1 MAIAEKTI
9 KYSVLHGLV
18 PLDALSNA
26 HLNELANK
34 AIVEEISADQY
45 VFRAGDQDNQTVYL
59 LDGTVELINAQGKS
73 VGNLAV
79 KSETAK
85 HPLAHAQ
92 PRQLSVR
99 ATGKVSVVRIDS
111 SQLDALLAWSES
123 TGYDVEEITAGSD
136 GDWLT
141 RLLQSATFSRLS
153 PVNIQQL
160 LSSMESMPVLAGDL
174 IVEEGSAGEY
184 FYVVKKGRLSVTRKG
199 AVQDKD
205 VLLAELSDG
214 ACFGEEA
221 LVAGTQR
228 NATVTMLTDGVVMRV
243 SKQDFDELLRTPL
256 VQSIEYIS
264 AKAAIDEGAQWLDVR
279 LTDEFKNCSLPESLN
294 LPLSELRNHL
304 DGLDQQSKYIIC
316 CDTGRRS
323 ATAAFVLSQHGF
335 DATVLNKGLLEV
347 PWEDLLGDVAAADEI
362 DATEKPDSM
371 VATDSVAESAA
382 QTAVIRDFQEQIE
395 QLDAKNNR
403 LVSELESAQLELRHQ
418 TDEIGKALKASQEDA
433 SDLDTARMTLARAQ
447 NEKQNILKEQTRLTQ
462 RVRKV
467 ELENKQLRKDYQ
479 HELERTGGSA
489 TDVDA
494 RVNLVHEHSDALLQV
509 EQLTNDLTK
518 LKAKYKQTVDEKKER
533 IVSLEESLESE
544 REVVQQQLDELT
556 ASAEAESK
564 RQLADMQAMAS
575 THEGIANEAGQ
586 KIDSLQS
593 QLEQMAGERA
603 THETALQQ
611 ASQDAD
617 KLRAEFEVNR
627 GLGDMLPETSG
638 GELQATVNQLKV
650 ELDAETA
657 QRVLADQEVSRWKAE
672 AKKQKF
678 SVEAAADN
686 SAETPV
692 VSVPVLNHEPD
703 DLRFTAYTPEVKP
716 ASATPPINRLIED
729 EEAVTSNG
737 FIGKLVVFLVI
748 GAVAAAA
755 ALYWW
760 PNFNKQAELQSIP
773 DAAVSNESAAD
784 HGGTASEIAVDM
796 AEPPETSVQEAAP
809 ITQDEVQVSLTVA
822 ETVAA
827 IEALEATA
835 DTAEQEFIAPEP
847 KQASAVSIKKMK
859 PGKLFS
865 DRLANGRSGPR
876 MVQMPTGA
884 FTMGSAMSSA
894 NFNERPRHEVTLST
908 FAMGKYEVT
917 FEEYDQFA
925 RMTGR
930 GFPSDAGWGRG
941 RQPVINISWNDAL
954 AYTQWLSKQSGFN
967 YRLPTEAE
975 WEYAARA
982 GTITHYWWSNKP
994 NAEGKANCFNCG
1006 SKWDAARPAAVGSL
1020 PANAV
1025 GIHEISGNVMEWVQD
1040 CYLPDYK
1047 VASTVGAAVNLTPCD
1062 AHVVR
1067 GGSYSGPVN
1076 TLRSAARSRRVP
1088 QSQIDNLGFRVVR
1101 AN

>member
-1 MAIAEKTI
+1 MAIAEKSI
-9 KYSVLHGLV
+9 EYSVLQGLV
-18 PLDALSNA
+18 PLDALSNS
-26 HLNELANK
+26 HLKELANK
-34 AIVEEISADQY
+34 AVIEEISADQY
-45 VFRAGDQDNQTVYL
+45 VFRAGDHDNQTVYL
-59 LDGTVELINAQGKS
+59 LAGDVELINAEGKS
-73 VGNLAV
+73 VGKLSV
-79 KSETAK
+79 KSATAK

-99 ATGKVSVVRIDS
+99 AAGKVSVVRVDS

-123 TGYDVEEITAGSD
+123 TGYDVEEITADSD

-141 RLLQSATFSRLS
+141 RLLQSETFSRLS

-174 IVEEGSAGEY
+174 IVEEGSSGEY
-184 FYVVKKGRLSVTRKG
+184 FYVVKQGRLSVTRKG
-199 AVQDKD
+199 AVEDKD

-256 VQSIEYIS
+256 VKSIDYTA
-264 AKAAIDEGAQWLDVR
+264 AKAAVEGGALWLDVR
-279 LTDEFKNCSLPESLN
+279 LIDEFKNCSLADSIN
-294 LPLSELRNHL
+294 LPLSELRDRL
-304 DGLDQQSKYIIC
+304 DGFDQQSQYIIC

-335 DATVLNKGLLEV
+335 DATVLNNGLLEV
-347 PWEDLLGDVAAADEI
+347 PWEDLLGDVANVDESGAEEEAD
-362 DATEKPDSM
+362 P
-371 VATDSVAESAA
+371 VADNGSVAENAA
-382 QTAVIRDFQEQIE
+382 QTAILRDFQVQIE

-403 LVSELESAQLELRHQ
+403 LVSELESARLELRHQ
-418 TDEIGKALKASQEDA
+418 TDEMGKAVKSSQEDA
-433 SDLDTARMTLARAQ
+433 SDLNAARMTLARTQ
-447 NEKQNILKEQTRLTQ
+447 NEKQNILNEQTRLTQ
-462 RVRKV
+462 QVRK
-467 ELENKQLRKDYQ
+467 LKRENTQLRKDYQ
-479 HELERTGGSA
+479 HELEKAGGSA
-489 TDVDA
+489 GDVEA
-494 RVNLVHEHSDALLQV
+494 RVNLVHEHSDALQKV
-509 EQLTNDLTK
+509 EQLSNELTK
-518 LKAKYKQTVDEKKER
+518 VKAKYKQAVGEKKER
-533 IVSLEESLESE
+533 IASLEASLESE
-544 REVVQQQLDELT
+544 REAVQQQLDELIV
-556 ASAEAESK
+556 SAETESK
-564 RQLADMQAMAS
+564 QQSSEIQAVVSA
-575 THEGIANEAGQ
+575 HEEVVSDAGQ
-586 KIDSLQS
+586 KINSLQS
-593 QLEQMAGERA
+593 QLEQLASERDA
-603 THETALQQ
+603 IETASQQ

-617 KLRAEFEVNR
+617 KLRAEFEVSR
-627 GLGDMLPETSG
+627 GLGEMLPETSG
-638 GELQATVNQLKV
+638 SDLQATVNQLKT

-657 QRVLADQEVSRWKAE
+657 QRVRAEQEVSRWKTE
-672 AKKQKF
+672 AKKLEF
-678 SVEAAADN
+678 TAESRVESNAV
-686 SAETPV
+686 TPV
-692 VSVPVLNHEPD
+692 VSVPVLNHEPED
-703 DLRFTAYTPEVKP
+703 IRFTAYTPEAKP
-716 ASATPPINRLIED
+716 ATAAAPPFERFVED
-729 EEAVTSNG
+729 DDGITGKG
-737 FIGKLVVFLVI
+737 FIGKLMVFLAI
-748 GAVAAAA
+748 GAVVGAAV
-755 ALYWW
+755 LYWL
-760 PNFNKQAELQSIP
+760 PDLKKQVELQSTP
-773 DAAVSNESAAD
+773 STVVMEEPTTENS
-784 HGGTASEIAVDM
+784 GTDSGVVVQGF
-796 AEPPETSVQEAAP
+796 EPVMR
-809 ITQDEVQVSLTVA
+809 DDVQVSQTVA

-827 IEALEATA
+827 IEALEATSGA
-835 DTAEQEFIAPEP
+835 TEQDLAVQEPPVVTPE
-847 KQASAVSIKKMK
+847 QRVVKMK

-865 DRLANGRSGPR
+865 DRLANGKPGPR
-876 MVQMPTGA
+876 MVQIPAGM

-954 AYTQWLSKQSGFN
+954 AYTLWLSKQSGFN

-975 WEYAARA
+975 WEYAVRA
-982 GTITHYWWSNKP
+982 GTVTHYWWSNEPK
-994 NAEGKANCFNCG
+994 AEGKANCFDCG
-1006 SKWDAARPAAVGSL
+1006 SKWDATKPAAVGSL

-1025 GIHEISGNVMEWVQD
+1025 GVHEMTGNVMEWVQD

-1067 GGSYSGPVN
+1067 GGSYTGPVN